1 MLNGTD
7 PWELYYKRGAV
18 TWKGSP
24 YSLLELKIGSRVLDI
39 GCGTGSTLIRA
50 IERGWDVVGVDISA
64 SALDITRK
72 RLDQRGL
79 EADLR
84 VLDITD
90 EVSDLGKFDLI
101 FCHYTLGALGKVARD
116 LASSNIV
123 SMMREGSTFSFEDIA
138 MGDVREGKG
147 SMIEERTFMKGNG
160 IVQHFFML
168 DEIKELFKDLDT
180 SDVLI
185 EEWTH
190 GEMKRKRIRGLM
202 ILK

>member
-24 YSLLELKIGSRVLDI
+24 YSLPELKIGSRVLDI

-50 IERGWDVVGVDISA
+50 IDRGWDVVGVDISA
-64 SALDITRK
+64 SALDITGK

-79 EADLR
+79 ECDLR

-90 EVSDLGKFDLI
+90 DVSDLGKFDLI
-101 FCHYTLGALGKVARD
+101 FCHYILGALGKVARD

-123 SMMREGSTFSFEDIA
+123 SMMKKGSILSFEDIA
-138 MGDVREGKG
+138 VGDIREGRG
-147 SMIEERTFMKGNG
+147 RMIEEMTFIKGNG
-160 IVQHFFML
+160 IVQHFFTL

-185 EEWTH
+185 DEWTH
-190 GEMKRKRIRGLM
+190 GMMKRKRTRGLM
-202 ILK
+202 ILE